1 MAADDAGMAKLDCES
16 MDANKTRIA
25 IFLFLSLAVLLP
37 SMLGASTPFTCD
49 PAQFSDTM
57 QVCAIAAIAM
67 FAIIALVYI
76 GGEATQ
82 SPRMLT
88 WAKSESVQA
97 FTSLAIVS
105 ILIFAVFS
113 LCSFQVGEMQTIFG
127 LSAMPKIYQSAPSPY
142 DNGKDSLYTGAM
154 RYIENLA
161 ALALGN
167 IASLRYDLGAYE
179 LRTSFN
185 TFLCDG
191 ICIFS
196 LSSTSVSYFGGES
209 MNLAITNNL
218 LGTATVSYLSVIFQY
233 FTLVYIY
240 NGLFLTFLPIA
251 MIIRSVPFMRHFG
264 GSLIAIFVALYI
276 MYPLM
281 LVADA
286 YIAPGLAASG
296 ASPAVMCGRD
306 SLNCQGIGVFS
317 TSTQTGAVCKQGEDP
332 CFGKSNEWGMEG
344 KWQQSDLSGL
354 SPNTLG
360 RAIPFNVLIFLTA
373 VFLPALNF
381 IVIAAFGRELSRL
394 LGEEADM
401 SRLGQMI

>member
-1 MAADDAGMAKLDCES
+1 MTNAKF
-16 MDANKTRIA
+16 RIA
-25 IFLFLSLAVLLP
+25 LLLFLSLAAILP
-37 SMLGASTPFTCD
+37 PALHADTPFTCSTD
-49 PAQFSDTM
+49 RFDSTM
-57 QVCAIAAIAM
+57 QLCGIAALGMLAL
-67 FAIIALVYI
+67 IALAYI
-76 GGEATQ
+76 GGEALQ

-88 WAKSESVQA
+88 WAKSEAVQA
-97 FTSLAIVS
+97 FASLAIVS
-105 ILIFAVFS
+105 ILLFALFA
-113 LCSFQVGEMQTIFG
+113 LCSFQVGEISSIFG
-127 LSAMPKIYQSAPSPY
+127 SPMPKIFQNAPSPY
-142 DNGKDSLYTGAM
+142 GGGKDSLYTGAM
-154 RYIENLA
+154 RYTENLA

-167 IASLRYDLGAYE
+167 MASLRYDLGAYE

-185 TFLCDG
+185 TFECDG

-196 LSSTSVSYFGGES
+196 LSSTSVSYYGGES

-218 LGTATVSYLSVIFQY
+218 LGLATVSYLAAVFQY

-251 MIIRSVPFMRHFG
+251 IIIRSVPFMRHFG
-264 GSLIAIFVALYI
+264 GSLIAIFTVLYI

-286 YIAPGLAASG
+286 YIAPGLVPSG
-296 ASPAVMCGRD
+296 APVVMCGRD
-306 SLNCQGIGVFS
+306 GMNCQGIGVFS
-317 TSTQTGAVCKQGEDP
+317 TTAHEGAVCRQGTDP
-332 CFGKSNEWGMEG
+332 CNGKETEKGMENA
-344 KWQQSDLSGL
+344 WQQSAMSAI

-360 RAIPFNVLIFLTA
+360 RAIQFNSLMFLAT

>member
-1 MAADDAGMAKLDCES
+1 MAASK
-16 MDANKTRIA
+16 NRIA
-25 IFLFLSLAVLLP
+25 LFLFLSLAVLLP
-37 SMLGASTPFTCD
+37 SMLHADTPFTCD
-49 PAQFSDTM
+49 PAQFSDTL
-57 QVCAIAAIAM
+57 QICGIAVLAM

-97 FTSLAIVS
+97 FASLVIVS
-105 ILIFAVFS
+105 ILLFAVFS
-113 LCSFQVGEMQTIFG
+113 LCSFQVGELQAVLG
-127 LSAMPKIYQSAPSPY
+127 LSSMPSIYQNAPAPY

-154 RYIENLA
+154 RYTENLA

-167 IASLRYDLGAYE
+167 VASLRYDLGAYE

-196 LSSTSVSYFGGES
+196 LSSTSVSYYGGES

-218 LGTATVSYLSVIFQY
+218 MGIATISYLSVIFQY

-240 NGLFLTFLPIA
+240 NGLFLTFLPLAIV
-251 MIIRSVPFMRHFG
+251 IRSVPFMRHFG
-264 GSLIAIFVALYI
+264 GALIAIFVALYI
-276 MYPLM
+276 LYPLM

-286 YIAPGLAASG
+286 YLAPGLVPQG
-296 ASPAVMCGRD
+296 TQVIMCGRD
-306 SLNCQGIGVFS
+306 GMNCQGIGVFS
-317 TSTQTGAVCKQGEDP
+317 TASQVGAVCRQGVEP
-332 CFGKSNEWGMEG
+332 CNGKETERGMEDS
-344 KWQQSDLSGL
+344 WQQSAMSAI

-360 RAIPFNVLIFLTA
+360 RAIQFNVLIFLTA

-381 IVIAAFGRELSRL
+381 IVIAALGRELSRL

>member
-1 MAADDAGMAKLDCES
+1 MAASKS
-16 MDANKTRIA
+16 RIA
-25 IFLFLSLAVLLP
+25 LFLFLSLVALLP
-37 SMLGASTPFTCD
+37 SVLHAAGTQFTCD
-49 PAQFSDTM
+49 TTNFNDTM
-57 QVCAIAAIAM
+57 QICGIATLAM
-67 FAIIALVYI
+67 FALIALVYI
-76 GGEATQ
+76 GGEAMQ

-97 FTSLAIVS
+97 FASLAIVS
-105 ILIFAVFS
+105 ILLFAVFTM
-113 LCSFQVGEMQTIFG
+113 CSFQVGEMQSVFG
-127 LSAMPKIYQSAPSPY
+127 LSSMPKIYQSAPSPY
-142 DNGKDSLYTGAM
+142 GNGKDSLYNGSM
-154 RYIENLA
+154 RYTENLA

-185 TFLCDG
+185 TFECNG

-218 LGTATVSYLSVIFQY
+218 LGIATVSYLSAIFQY

-251 MIIRSVPFMRHFG
+251 IVIRSVPFMRHFG
-264 GSLIAIFVALYI
+264 GALIAIFVALYI

-286 YIAPGLAASG
+286 YIAPGLAPSNT
-296 ASPAVMCGRD
+296 PPIVMCNRD
-306 SLNCQGIGVFS
+306 SLNCQGIGIFS
-317 TSTQTGAVCKQGEDP
+317 TGTQQGAVCDSDGTKCQG
-332 CFGKSNEWGMEG
+332 GLEWDMEG
-344 KWQQSDLSGL
+344 KWQQAAMSELY
-354 SPNTLG
+354 PNTLG
-360 RAIPFNVLIFLTA
+360 RAISFNVLIFLTA
-373 VFLPALNF
+373 IFLPALNF

-394 LGEEADM
+394 LGEEVDM